1 MTVEIGDV
9 GPAIT
14 ISAAIIRLTAVI
26 GVPAVIG
33 RAAAVIGRGALVVI
47 VVATVLGGGNRNPG
61 ADNAGKGGCR
71 RGAPTPTLIARPGA
85 GVSRVAGPR
94 RRRNALPRL

>member
-1 MTVEIGDV
+1 MTVEIRDV

-33 RAAAVIGRGALVVI
+33 RGAPVVI

-71 RGAPTPTLIARPGA
+71 GVATAPPKTTTPGA
-85 GVSRVAGPR
+85 EVIAVPASGRHQRTLPR
-94 RRRNALPRL
+94 RPLVTQI